1 LEEVPDMS
9 SVRSRELI
17 ALDEALTQLAGID
30 PRKARVIELR
40 FFGGLNVEETATMLN
55 VSQDTVLRDWLGLR
69 PNCVRSL
76 DDAANYVLNEML
88 ATQYSFQ
95 TSQPREHEFGRWE

>member
-1 LEEVPDMS
+1 VGPGRVDLEEVPDMS

-40 FFGGLNVEETATMLN
+40 FFGGLNVEETATVLN
-55 VSQDTVLRDWLGLR
+55 VSQDTVLRDWR
-69 PNCVRSL
+69 
-76 DDAANYVLNEML
+76 L
-88 ATQYSFQ
+88 ARAWLKAELHQE
-95 TSQPREHEFGRWE
+95 PG

>member
-1 LEEVPDMS
+1 MS

-40 FFGGLNVEETATMLN
+40 FFGGLNVEETATVLN
-55 VSQDTVLRDWLGLR
+55 VSQDTVLRDWR
-69 PNCVRSL
+69 
-76 DDAANYVLNEML
+76 L
-88 ATQYSFQ
+88 ARAWLKAELHQE
-95 TSQPREHEFGRWE
+95 PG